1 MRCGYWVLGLITTH
15 SFDETVPGIKELVQH
30 GEDHIWS
37 GMLAYSAL
45 GKLRADPN
53 DAKARAEL
61 AQYGDDLGYALL
73 LKRIRPDI
81 ENATQADITKAAWGT
96 VPRVALLFWS
106 FRIMVGCGFFFSLLF
121 GLAFYLVSTG
131 PILRARWLLWV
142 LVFTLPLPWIAAEAG
157 WVVAEVGRQPW
168 VVEGVLPTFLAVSN
182 ISANNVL
189 VTLIGFIGFYSTLL
203 LVDIY
208 LMSSTIY

>member
-1 MRCGYWVLGLITTH
+1 MWETEPPPASFTLFGCLGLITTH

-61 AQYGDDLGYALL
+61 AQYGDDLGY
-73 LKRIRPDI
+73 
-81 ENATQADITKAAWGT
+81 ENATKPISRKPPGEPYRAWRFFLVIPHHGR
-96 VPRVALLFWS
+96 VWLFLYSFVRPRVLPRIDRTDSESALVALGAGVHPAAPLD
-106 FRIMVGCGFFFSLLF
+106 RRRG
-121 GLAFYLVSTG
+121 GL
-131 PILRARWLLWV
+131 
-142 LVFTLPLPWIAAEAG
+142 
-157 WVVAEVGRQPW
+157 GRRGSRPPAM
-168 VVEGVLPTFLAVSN
+168 GRRRRSADFLAVSN

-189 VTLIGFIGFYSTLL
+189 VTLIGFIGF
-203 LVDIY
+203 
-208 LMSSTIY
+208 